1 MVLSCS
7 RLRESALIQ
16 GDRVLSFEARAPI
29 LSDPHPLLRGSALI
43 LSDPASSPSRL
54 GPHPERPRVLS
65 FEARPTSRATG
76 VLSLRGSALILS
88 DPRPLLRGSGSALAP
103 QDEDAGRRRT
113 LAPQDEDAGE
123 TKGARTSG
131 RGRGEAKDARTSGR
145 GRREAKDART
155 WRRGRRKAKD
165 ARSSIYRP
173 GSIQT
178 NIPFYQFRHASRMR
192 TPEAFLRPHPE
203 VRGRSPSLE
212 GKDANEGSTT

>member
-103 QDEDAGRRRT
+103 QDEDAG
-113 LAPQDEDAGE
+113 E

-145 GRREAKDART
+145 GRWEAKGARTSGRGRGEAKDART
-155 WRRGRRKAKD
+155 
-165 ARSSIYRP
+165 SIYRP